1 MLLVDDIL
9 GAPIKGILWV
19 FKEIHKAASEAQ
31 RERRDQIMAE
41 LSALY
46 VSLEQGDI
54 TEEVFDDREQALLD
68 ELDALDARTE
78 AGDEDED
85 DDDDDDDDNDSESGS
100 TVVVADAYPGV
111 RNALIETPIAAEPA
125 SPGPSTIPTKKNVSS

>member
-54 TEEVFDDREQALLD
+54 TDEIFDDREQALLD
-68 ELDALDARTE
+68 ELDALDERAE
-78 AGDEDED
+78 AQDEDEED
-85 DDDDDDDDNDSESGS
+85 DDDEDDTESGS
-100 TVVVADAYPGV
+100 TVVVADAYPEV
-111 RNALIETPIAAEPA
+111 RNALIAIPIAAEPA
-125 SPGPSTIPTKKNVSS
+125 TPAGLSTTPPTKKNILS

>member
-54 TEEVFDDREQALLD
+54 TEDIFDDREQALLD

-85 DDDDDDDDNDSESGS
+85 DDDDDAESGS

-125 SPGPSTIPTKKNVSS
+125 SPGLSTTPTKKNVSS

>member
-78 AGDEDED
+78 AGDEDEED
-85 DDDDDDDDNDSESGS
+85 DDDDDDDDADSGS

-125 SPGPSTIPTKKNVSS
+125 SPGLSTTSTKKNVSS

>member
-1 MLLVDDIL
+1 VLLVDDIL

-85 DDDDDDDDNDSESGS
+85 DDDDDDDNDSESGS

>member
-85 DDDDDDDDNDSESGS
+85 DDDDDDDDSESGS